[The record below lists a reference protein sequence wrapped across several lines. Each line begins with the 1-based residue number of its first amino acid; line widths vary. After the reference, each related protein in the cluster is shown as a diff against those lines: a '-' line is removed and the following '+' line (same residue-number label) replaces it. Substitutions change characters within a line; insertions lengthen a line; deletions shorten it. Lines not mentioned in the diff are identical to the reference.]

1 MADTPTIW
9 LEVAVASVMPL
20 TILAVIVSRFLVKS
34 AGGKGGLGVRTIQFV
49 AVAMTIP
56 AITLLAL
63 HGRLQGEAVATIFGA
78 LAGFLLSNIAKFDE
92 ADRG

>member
-1 MADTPTIW
+1 MAPTIW

-20 TILAVIVSRFLVKS
+20 AIVALIISRILVKR
-34 AGGKGGLGVRTIQFV
+34 AGGKGGMGVRTIQFT

-56 AITLLAL
+56 AVTLLSL

-78 LAGFLLSNIAKFDE
+78 MAGFLLSSIAKFDE
-92 ADRG
+92 KDRDSD